1 MRKQKPRN
9 ALVASDV
16 PYTDLG
22 EIIMSPNI
30 LSEVPKEEKIESHYL
45 LNDTE
50 ILNPQQW
57 TTRNKVIVRNS

>member
-9 ALVASDV
+9 AFVTPDA

-22 EIIMSPNI
+22 VISMSPTK
-30 LSEVPKEEKIESHYL
+30 LAEEPKEEKIESRYL
-45 LNDTE
+45 LNDSQ